1 MIILKFTLM
10 HTKFD
15 IFLHFNN
22 RKKFVTFV
30 TYLVI
35 WVRCVSCEGWEL
47 RSWSCV
53 KYKILCSF
61 FQHKISFDL
70 SENELFAMIFMI
82 DEILHSLSTFFYILC
97 DTHKSNKA
105 DKRNLLMLKFGMRN
119 EMRKRFHVTI
129 ITKRRS
135 QIKLD
140 ICT

>member
-82 DEILHSLSTFFYILC
+82 DEILHSLSTFFYNAK
-97 DTHKSNKA
+97 HMQFSH
-105 DKRNLLMLKFGMRN
+105 
-119 EMRKRFHVTI
+119 RKKVFIFYAIRI
-129 ITKRRS
+129 NPIK
-135 QIKLD
+135 QINA
-140 ICT
+140 ICWC